1 MLAKRQPIEFEAPLG
16 LGPPDRVHHQIKF
29 PVYEMGAAALCRL
42 HHRHGHHAA
51 QAAEQEYQALL
62 AREQDARRDAEN
74 ANRAKDDFLATLSHE
89 LRTPI
94 AAILGWAQ
102 VLTTVQRDEATLHRA
117 LESIERNARQ
127 QVQLIDD
134 LLDLSRII
142 AGKLRLDM
150 RVVDL
155 GPVVLA
161 ALDTARPAAQAKEIQ
176 IASYLEAGTD
186 VVMGDPDRLQQ
197 VFWNLLSNAV
207 KFTPRG
213 GRVEVHVGRGIPG
226 SRSR

>member
-1 MLAKRQPIEFEAPLG
+1 MYRLG
-16 LGPPDRVHHQIKF
+16 T
-29 PVYEMGAAALCRL
+29 AALRRL

-51 QAAEQEYQALL
+51 QAGGSSST
-62 AREQDARRDAEN
+62 RRSWPASRTPG
-74 ANRAKDDFLATLSHE
+74 ATRRTRNRTKDDFLATLSHE

-142 AGKLRLDM
+142 AGKL
-150 RVVDL
+150 
-155 GPVVLA
+155 
-161 ALDTARPAAQAKEIQ
+161 
-176 IASYLEAGTD
+176 
-186 VVMGDPDRLQQ
+186 
-197 VFWNLLSNAV
+197 
-207 KFTPRG
+207 
-213 GRVEVHVGRGIPG
+213 G
-226 SRSR
+226 STCAWSSTWAPC